1 MKALLLS
8 RAFLFPDFLAKEAFY
23 SCLHKEP
30 QLRFFIVAPQCS
42 LHHLPLFTEYL
53 LDRTAIK
60 D

>member
-30 QLRFFIVAPQCS
+30 QLRFFIVAHSAACTTYPCLQNI
-42 LHHLPLFTEYL
+42 YL
-53 LDRTAIK
+53 TAQQ
-60 D
+60 